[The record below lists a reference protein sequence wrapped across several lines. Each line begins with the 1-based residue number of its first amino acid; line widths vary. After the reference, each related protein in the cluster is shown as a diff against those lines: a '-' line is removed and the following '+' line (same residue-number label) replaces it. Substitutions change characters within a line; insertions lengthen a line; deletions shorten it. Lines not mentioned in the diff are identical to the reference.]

1 MQTLT
6 PMTHQQWV
14 LKIGGWAAVVGS
26 LLGMV
31 GNLLHPQ
38 TPIGDPFGTAEVIAG
53 SGSWVPL
60 HLIIVLG
67 IFLMLLGMYALFR
80 SITGTLPRVLAE
92 FGMLAAVVGVTVG
105 MVLVIMDG
113 VGARQLAEEWALAP
127 PDQQATALALVAANE
142 TINFSLASLFNLVFA
157 GATFL
162 LFGLA
167 LAVGDDYPTW
177 FGWVAVAAGVSL
189 HRSGPRSGLRR
200 RADRGLE
207 DPHHHRADGHHHLAS
222 RTRHIAHPSRRRTIN
237 RRRNPMRPT
246 SRMIAFTLFAIV
258 TVEFGGWSLLGMLTS
273 QGAITEFEEQF
284 FRAGHAHAGVLLT
297 LALIYFVLMDRTDF
311 DAPRQRLLGLTLLTG
326 ILLQSGGF
334 FLHML
339 VGEEGV
345 SSAGTLLTRIG
356 AVLLAIALI
365 GLGVGVLRS
374 GGKRQSLQDSPSS
387 T

>member
-38 TPIGDPFGTAEVIAG
+38 TPIGDPFGTAEVIAQ

-92 FGMLAAVVGVTVG
+92 FGMLAAVVGVTIG

-113 VGARQLAEEWALAP
+113 VGARQLAQEWALAP

-167 LAVGDDYPTW
+167 LAVGDDYPRW
-177 FGWVAVAAGVSL
+177 FGWVAVTAGALSI
-189 HRSGPRSGLRR
+189 GAGLIQ
-200 RADRGLE
+200 ALAGE
-207 DPHHHRADGHHHLAS
+207 PTTAS
-222 RTRHIAHPSRRRTIN
+222 RTLTIVG
-237 RRRNPMRPT
+237 PT
-246 SRMIAFTLFAIV
+246 VITL
-258 TVEFGGWSLLGMLTS
+258 WL
-273 QGAITEFEEQF
+273 
-284 FRAGHAHAGVLLT
+284 
-297 LALIYFVLMDRTDF
+297 LAL
-311 DAPRQRLLGLTLLTG
+311 
-326 ILLQSGGF
+326 
-334 FLHML
+334 
-339 VGEEGV
+339 
-345 SSAGTLLTRIG
+345 GTS
-356 AVLLAIALI
+356 LI
-365 GLGVGVLRS
+365 RRS
-374 GGKRQSLQDSPSS
+374 GGPSIKER

>member
-92 FGMLAAVVGVTVG
+92 FGMLAAVVGVTIG

-113 VGARQLAEEWALAP
+113 VGARQLAQEWALAP

-167 LAVGDDYPTW
+167 VAIGDDYPTW
-177 FGWVAVAAGVSL
+177 FGWVAVAAGTLSI
-189 HRSGPRSGLRR
+189 GAGLVQ
-200 RADRGLE
+200 AFAGE
-207 DPHHHRADGHHHLAS
+207 PTQAS
-222 RTRHIAHPSRRRTIN
+222 RILTIIG
-237 RRRNPMRPT
+237 PT
-246 SRMIAFTLFAIV
+246 VITIWLLAIG
-258 TVEFGGWSLLGMLTS
+258 TSL
-273 QGAITEFEEQF
+273 I
-284 FRAGHAHAGVLLT
+284 R
-297 LALIYFVLMDRTDF
+297 
-311 DAPRQRLLGLTLLTG
+311 
-326 ILLQSGGF
+326 QSGGSTTR
-334 FLHML
+334 
-339 VGEEGV
+339 EG
-345 SSAGTLLTRIG
+345 AR
-356 AVLLAIALI
+356 
-365 GLGVGVLRS
+365 
-374 GGKRQSLQDSPSS
+374 
-387 T
+387 